1 MANVLLEVMAM
12 ELQNKLVRDRI
23 PELIKNC
30 GRTCITKIVSDRAER
45 QTLLRTKLLEEFE
58 EYCEEPSL
66 EELADIAEVVLAL
79 TAELG
84 YDQANLFAAADKKRA
99 ERGGF
104 SVGVVLVSTE

>member
-1 MANVLLEVMAM
+1 MANISPKVIVMK
-12 ELQNKLVRDRI
+12 LHNKLVRDQI

-30 GRTCITKIVSDRAER
+30 GKTCITKIVSDRAER
-45 QTLLRTKLLEEFE
+45 QILLRSKLLEEFE

-66 EELADIAEVVLAL
+66 EELADIAEVVFALA
-79 TAELG
+79 AELG

-104 SVGVVLVSTE
+104 SAGVVLVSSE